1 MSNDLYC
8 KHPKV
13 PGLFVHGNA
22 EHNTSVV
29 EGELQA
35 ETVVVQDE
43 FFSHSPWLTGFEV
56 DADTVLEL
64 KHNHNVV
71 RVVKDTDAVITLPS
85 FKHSTP
91 VAFQLVVAQGCKNMT
106 LKLPEGG
113 AWSSAS
119 WSAYGQL
126 EKDGLVLGAVACDE
140 GVVISVRSRALCE
153 DGKFIYVLQCRRV

>member
-1 MSNDLYC
+1 MVIRRVGDRFVLR
-8 KHPKV
+8 
-13 PGLFVHGNA
+13 GLSLVGR
-22 EHNTSVV
+22 
-29 EGELQA
+29 GEFCGLLR
-35 ETVVVQDE
+35 VLDN
-43 FFSHSPWLTGFEV
+43 SPWLAGFEV